1 MKLTPLSLTLFALLF
16 ALPAAPQDAVAQDG
30 RDNPLDPQPSRKQVL
45 IGPRF
50 GLTRNY
56 HTGNFR
62 IIEDPNCPLFT
73 DGTGWG
79 YLVGLTAEFLPNL
92 NGTWGIIPAVTFEQ
106 RPAQFTEDLPN
117 AKVLLPNDADPE
129 NPTIVD
135 QTVSTLSDITYT
147 LLNIEVLYKQELA
160 LLGDLRFSVLAGPA
174 FQYVLAGTKRQTQTL
189 DQPLEAV
196 FKNPRGLETEDE
208 GRTLIFGDGD
218 IEQRSGSRFSVK
230 AGAQGEIGL
239 FNNDW
244 ILTPGV
250 FYDYGLTDVT
260 PTESWQ
266 LHSVIFQVD
275 LRRAF

>member
-1 MKLTPLSLTLFALLF
+1 MKLTRLSLALFAVLF
-16 ALPAAPQDAVAQDG
+16 ALPAMPSDALAQGG
-30 RDNPLDPQPSRKQVL
+30 RDNPLDPQPSRRQVL
-45 IGPRF
+45 VGPTF
-50 GLTRNY
+50 GITRNY

-62 IIEDPNCPLFT
+62 IIDDPGCPLFT

-79 YLVGLTAEFLPNL
+79 YLVGLTAEFLPNI
-92 NGTWGIIPAVTFEQ
+92 NGTWGIIPRVTFEQ
-106 RPAQFTEDLPN
+106 RPAQFSEELPN
-117 AKVLLPNDADPE
+117 AKVLLPNQQDPE

-135 QTVSTLSDITYT
+135 QTVSTLSDITYS
-147 LLNIEVLYKQELA
+147 LMNVEVLYKQELA

-174 FQYVLAGTKRQTQTL
+174 FQYVLGGTKRQTQTL
-189 DQPLEAV
+189 DQPQEAV
-196 FKNPRGLETEDE
+196 FKNPQNLPTEDF
-208 GRTLIFGDGD
+208 GRTLVFFDGD
-218 IEQRSGSRFSVK
+218 IPERAGTRFSVK
-230 AGAQGEIGL
+230 GGVQGEIGL